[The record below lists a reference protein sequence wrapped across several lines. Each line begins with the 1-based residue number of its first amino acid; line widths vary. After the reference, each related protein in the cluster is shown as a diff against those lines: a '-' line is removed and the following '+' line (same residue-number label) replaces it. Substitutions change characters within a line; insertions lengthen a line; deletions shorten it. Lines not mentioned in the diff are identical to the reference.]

1 MTCILIN
8 SITIP
13 AHDFQDNEDKTERN
27 KRLHLV
33 QVVIQGVYCFELM
46 LKIMAMGLLHRRNSF
61 LRDGWNILDSIVII
75 LGYDINLNIYSLV
88 DIITNITTLKSLRIL
103 KVLQPLRN
111 ITTIERLK

>member
-1 MTCILIN
+1 MADQLEVYFSYFDIYSWFEYFIMTCILIN

-46 LKIMAMGLLHRRNSF
+46 LKIMAMGLLHRR
-61 LRDGWNILDSIVII
+61 
-75 LGYDINLNIYSLV
+75 
-88 DIITNITTLKSLRIL
+88 KSAE
-103 KVLQPLRN
+103 N
-111 ITTIERLK
+111 N